1 VIGRSGQARLVLL
14 AAAGLLSAGLTACTS
29 PKQLTACTAQ
39 LSSPTP
45 VAGSTQTVTIKTAPG
60 ATVVAQAPNPTGN
73 PYRTTT
79 ADAFGIARVSYVVG
93 APTPGQ
99 AVMVTIGVKKNGVP
113 GSCSNG
119 FVPQP
124 KPTLH
129 AASFAVRWVVPALPH
144 GAGACGPGH
153 TSACG
158 TIFASVLVSG
168 FSQFGGT
175 PTCANSDVNTC
186 RNDPGA
192 VLSGQLSLS
201 FAVSCPAT
209 RTTDT
214 RSDVPVQ
221 LAPEP
226 GAFNYK
232 VTPVTR
238 VDADTARVEL
248 SADLPIAGDVA
259 SCSRTPTLLQL
270 NVTNLAFRLI
280 GGGYPTAY
288 FNTVGPFTATN
299 LSH

>member
-1 VIGRSGQARLVLL
+1 MIGRSGQARLALL
-14 AAAGLLSAGLTACTS
+14 AAAGLLSAGVTACTA
-29 PKQLTACTAQ
+29 PKQLTACSVQ
-39 LSSPTP
+39 LSSATP
-45 VAGSTQTVTIKTAPG
+45 VAGSTQTVTVKTAPG
-60 ATVVAQAPNPTGN
+60 ATVVTQAPNPTGN
-73 PYRTTT
+73 AFRTTT
-79 ADAFGIARVSYVVG
+79 ADAFGIARVSYLVSP
-93 APTPGQ
+93 PTPGQ
-99 AVMVTIGVKKNGVP
+99 AVMVTVGVKKNGVP

-124 KPTLH
+124 KPSLH
-129 AASFAVRWVVPALPH
+129 AVSFSVRWVVPPLPH

-158 TIFASVLVSG
+158 TISASVLISG

-201 FAVSCPAT
+201 YALSCPAT
-209 RTTDT
+209 HTTAT
-214 RSDVPVQ
+214 RFDVPVT
-221 LAPEP
+221 LSAET

-238 VDADTARVEL
+238 VSADTARVEV
-248 SADLPIAGDVA
+248 AGNLPFGPDVA
-259 SCSRTPTLLQL
+259 GCSQTPTLLSL
-270 NVTNLAFRLI
+270 NATNLALRLI

-288 FNTVGPFTATN
+288 FNSVGPFA
-299 LSH
+299 SSER